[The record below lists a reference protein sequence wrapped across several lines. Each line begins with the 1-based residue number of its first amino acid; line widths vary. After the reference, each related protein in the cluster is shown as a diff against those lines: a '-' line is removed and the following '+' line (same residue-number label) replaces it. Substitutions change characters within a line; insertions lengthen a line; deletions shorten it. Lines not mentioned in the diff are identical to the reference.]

1 MISTTG
7 LSVAGGVSSSGIVQ
21 IGLDSQLARLH
32 QQLSDCVNCST
43 ANTAEG
49 QAKAQALSDQ
59 INSLKARLDSP
70 SPAGPNPLQEAQAAS
85 GSQFSFQN
93 RPIPGEPV
101 GSVINISV

>member
-7 LSVAGGVSSSGIVQ
+7 LSMAGGVSSSGIAQ

-32 QQLSDCVNCST
+32 QQLSDCVNCPT

-59 INSLKARLDSP
+59 INSLKTRLDSP
-70 SPAGPNPLQEAQAAS
+70 SPGPNPLLEAQAAS
-85 GSQFSFQN
+85 NSQFSFQN